1 MKKETN
7 GQSADIQ
14 LNRPPLSLTQTTPFL
29 KKEREL
35 KIDNRVVQRQIA
47 LLFLSWN
54 FSYNPLYSFNKSKIL
69 IFRHFGPMLPVELHT
84 KSLVLSKVPNS

>member
-47 LLFLSWN
+47 LLFLS
-54 FSYNPLYSFNKSKIL
+54 
-69 IFRHFGPMLPVELHT
+69 
-84 KSLVLSKVPNS
+84 